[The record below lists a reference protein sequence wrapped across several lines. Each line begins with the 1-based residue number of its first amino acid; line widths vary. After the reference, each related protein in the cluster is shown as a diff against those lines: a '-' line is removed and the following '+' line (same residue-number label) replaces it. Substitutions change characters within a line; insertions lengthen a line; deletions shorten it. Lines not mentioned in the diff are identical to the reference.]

1 MILVKNRLKKLKKD
15 NDDEMLKQL
24 KYSPPMDDDF
34 DFILDN
40 TEYEDKATQIP
51 DTANNFSQTTKK
63 DMADKETDTYEELN
77 KIIGDYILKMSS
89 NNFKS
94 KEPSRAEKMT
104 MAFTQMIAHKD
115 KPQSSSSSGSD
126 SEGALSRNVR
136 RGFRIAEM
144 AGNVVATTFNVAS
157 DLADFLVEATAPRA
171 QGDETADEE
180 ESDEEEEE
188 PSGSTDIPFRRERSR
203 SRDDDN
209 NLGERLLQRGASRSR
224 SSTPDKNPKKKYK

>member
-15 NDDEMLKQL
+15 KDDEMLKQL

-34 DFILDN
+34 DFILDDM
-40 TEYEDKATQIP
+40 EYEEKATQIP

-63 DMADKETDTYEELN
+63 DMADKETDTYDELN
-77 KIIGDYILKMSS
+77 KIIGDYILRMSS

-126 SEGALSRNVR
+126 SEGALSRNIR
-136 RGFRIAEM
+136 RGFRIAEI
-144 AGNVVATTFNVAS
+144 AGNAVATTFNVAS

-171 QGDETADEE
+171 QDEE

-188 PSGSTDIPFRRERSR
+188 PGGSTDIPFRRERRERSR
-203 SRDDDN
+203 SGDDDD

-224 SSTPDKNPKKKYK
+224 SSTPDKNPKKKY